1 VPLDPQSINCAARI
15 VGNGSVIGTGF
26 FLSVASEDTGAPLNY
41 LVTAHH
47 VINGQTALEVR
58 VAMPN
63 GLLADPI
70 PVPNWY
76 QPIEDLDLAVTP
88 LSPRSYMRI
97 GLEDQ
102 VIADRWLR
110 GPDEPQELFPGS
122 PIHYI
127 GIFVPLD
134 RVMARSGTIGAL
146 DQEGVPLRD
155 RRMNREYHYPVHLVD
170 CRSYGGFS
178 GSPCFVELTYAG
190 HERVATPSPIPPEYG
205 EVSNLHHLSLLCGMF
220 TMHMDDAGEQ
230 TNTEGVVSRYG
241 VGIMLRSEEIRKA
254 LMTDELREER
264 RNRNSQVS

>member
-15 VGNGSVIGTGF
+15 IGNGSVIGTGF

-58 VAMPN
+58 VATPN

-76 QPIEDLDLAVTP
+76 QPIEDLDLAVAP

-122 PIHYI
+122 P
-127 GIFVPLD
+127 GLPEWQKG
-134 RVMARSGTIGAL
+134 SGL
-146 DQEGVPLRD
+146 
-155 RRMNREYHYPVHLVD
+155 
-170 CRSYGGFS
+170 
-178 GSPCFVELTYAG
+178 
-190 HERVATPSPIPPEYG
+190 
-205 EVSNLHHLSLLCGMF
+205 
-220 TMHMDDAGEQ
+220 
-230 TNTEGVVSRYG
+230 
-241 VGIMLRSEEIRKA
+241 
-254 LMTDELREER
+254 
-264 RNRNSQVS
+264 